1 MKRALYH
8 ALDECLA
15 LLRGHQATMEECLA
29 RYPQVAGDLR
39 PLLGVALAISALPR
53 LTASPT
59 TFAAGKRRMLE
70 ALAEKKRHQATPSA
84 LRSLFTRRSATT
96 PSSPSGES
104 TGLAAWKRGLALP
117 VALAAVLALALF
129 AIGRTGFQ
137 SPPGGAVVQAATLDA
152 IRGTVQVS
160 PAGSDAWASAAAGER
175 IQAGDR
181 IRTGPLSAATLVF
194 FDGSATDLLGQ
205 AEVAILQM
213 SSSPGGGRT
222 PGVLTR
228 MGVLTPTGV
237 LTRMGVLTPTGVLT
251 RIVLRQTLGQ
261 TYSRVQR
268 VPDPASCFEI
278 ETPSAITTVHGTE
291 FAVAVEASGA
301 THVTVVAGQVEVTA
315 QKTTVAVLAGQETIV
330 RPQRPPSPPAST
342 LRTTPTSSPPP
353 TATTIAPQP
362 SAPLA
367 TGTAEIHN
375 PQSATPQ
382 PPGWTETPQP
392 SGQAETSQPPGQG
405 KTHQPPGQTRT
416 PPGQVRTPPGQ
427 ARPHKPPRKP

>member
-15 LLRGHQATMEECLA
+15 LLREHQATMEECLA
-29 RYPQVAGDLR
+29 RYPQVAGHLR
-39 PLLGVALAISALPR
+39 PLLEVALAISALPR
-53 LTASPT
+53 PTASPT
-59 TFAAGKRRMLE
+59 AFVAGKRSMLE
-70 ALAEKKRHQATPSA
+70 VLAEKKRHQATPSA
-84 LRSLFTRRSATT
+84 LRFLFTRRGATT
-96 PSSPSGES
+96 PSSPSGKS
-104 TGLAAWKRGLALP
+104 TGLAVWKRGLALP

-137 SPPGGAVVQAATLDA
+137 SPPGGTAAQAATLDA

-175 IQAGDR
+175 IQTGDR

-194 FDGSATDLLGQ
+194 FDGSATDLLAQ
-205 AEVAILQM
+205 TEVAIVQM

-237 LTRMGVLTPTGVLT
+237 LTRMGVLT

-278 ETPSAITTVHGTE
+278 ETPSAITAVRGTE

-342 LRTTPTSSPPP
+342 LRTTPASSLPP
-353 TATTIAPQP
+353 TPTTIAPQP
-362 SAPLA
+362 SAPLPA
-367 TGTAEIHN
+367 GTAETHH

-382 PPGWTETPQP
+382 PSGRTETPQP
-392 SGQAETSQPPGQG
+392 PGEVR
-405 KTHQPPGQTRT
+405 THQPPGQTRT
-416 PPGQVRTPPGQ
+416 PPGQAKPPPGQ
-427 ARPHKPPRKP
+427 AKPHKPPKKP

>member
-15 LLRGHQATMEECLA
+15 LLREHQATMEECLV

-39 PLLGVALAISALPR
+39 PLLEVALAISALPR
-53 LTASPT
+53 PTASPT

-84 LRSLFTRRSATT
+84 LRFLFTRRGATT
-96 PSSPSGES
+96 PSSPSGKS
-104 TGLAAWKRGLALP
+104 AGLAAWKRGLALP

-137 SPPGGAVVQAATLDA
+137 SPPGGAVARAATLDA

-194 FDGSATDLLGQ
+194 FDGSATDLLAQ
-205 AEVAILQM
+205 AEVAIVQM

-222 PGVLTR
+222 PGVLTH
-228 MGVLTPTGV
+228 
-237 LTRMGVLTPTGVLT
+237 
-251 RIVLRQTLGQ
+251 IVLRQTLGQ

-278 ETPSAITTVHGTE
+278 ETPSAITAVRGTE

-342 LRTTPTSSPPP
+342 LRTTPASSPPP

-362 SAPLA
+362 PAPLP
-367 TGTAEIHN
+367 TGTAEIRNPQSAIEN

-392 SGQAETSQPPGQG
+392 PGQTETSQPPGQS

-416 PPGQVRTPPGQ
+416 PPGQLKTPPGQ
-427 ARPHKPPRKP
+427 ARPPRPPKKP

>member
-194 FDGSATDLLGQ
+194 FDGSTTDLLAQTEVTIVQ
-205 AEVAILQM
+205 AGPFATGDQA
-213 SSSPGGGRT
+213 PGA
-222 PGVLTR
+222 P
-228 MGVLTPTGV
+228 TPTA
-237 LTRMGVLTPTGVLT
+237 VLT
-251 RIVLRQTLGQ
+251 RIALRQTSGQ
-261 TYSRVQR
+261 THSHVQSAQTL
-268 VPDPASCFEI
+268 ASIFEI
-278 ETPSAITTVHGTE
+278 ETSGAASRLPDPSSLRVRVPASGGAE
-291 FAVAVEASGA
+291 FAVAMEASGA

>member
-1 MKRALYH
+1 MKRALHH

-15 LLRGHQATMEECLA
+15 LLREHQATMEECLV

-39 PLLGVALAISALPR
+39 PLLEVALAISALPR
-53 LTASPT
+53 PTASPT
-59 TFAAGKRRMLE
+59 TFAAGKRSMLE

-84 LRSLFTRRSATT
+84 LRFLFTRRGATT
-96 PSSPSGES
+96 PSSPSGKS
-104 TGLAAWKRGLALP
+104 AGLAAWKRGLALP

-137 SPPGGAVVQAATLDA
+137 SPPGGTVAQAATLDA
-152 IRGTVQVS
+152 LRGTVQVS
-160 PAGSDAWASAAAGER
+160 RAGSDAWASAAAGER

-181 IRTGPLSAATLVF
+181 IRIGPLSAATLVF
-194 FDGSATDLLGQ
+194 FDGSATDLLAQ
-205 AEVAILQM
+205 TEVAIVQM

-228 MGVLTPTGV
+228 TGVLTPTGV
-237 LTRMGVLTPTGVLT
+237 LTH
-251 RIVLRQTLGQ
+251 IVLRQTLGQ

-268 VPDPASCFEI
+268 GPDPASCFEI
-278 ETPSAITTVHGTE
+278 ETPSAITAVRGTE
-291 FAVAVEASGA
+291 FAVAVEANGA

-342 LRTTPTSSPPP
+342 LRTTPASSPPP

-362 SAPLA
+362 SAPLP

-375 PQSATPQ
+375 PQSAIENPQSATPQ
-382 PPGWTETPQP
+382 PSGWTETPQP
-392 SGQAETSQPPGQG
+392 PGQAETSQPPGQS

-416 PPGQVRTPPGQ
+416 PPGQLKTPPGQ
-427 ARPHKPPRKP
+427 ARPPRPPKKP